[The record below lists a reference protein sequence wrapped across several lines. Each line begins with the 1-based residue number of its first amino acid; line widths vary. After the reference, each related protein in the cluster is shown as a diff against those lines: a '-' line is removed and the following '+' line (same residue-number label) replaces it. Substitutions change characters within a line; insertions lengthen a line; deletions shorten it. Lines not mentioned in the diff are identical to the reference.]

1 MSDDHFSVTSSTG
14 WFGRIGDSIKGV
26 LFGLLMIVISLPVL
40 FFNEGRA
47 VDTRKSLEQGERD
60 LVSVSA
66 EKSEPANDGKL
77 IYFTGKA
84 ETEETLQDPDFKI
97 SAAALK
103 LRRNVEFYQWEER
116 KDTKTK
122 KKLGGGEEKVTTY
135 DYSKKWSDKPIDSSK
150 FEHKQGHE
158 NPRPA
163 LTGEQWNADPITVG
177 GFTLSSGLIQQI
189 DNYSSVR
196 GDEAIELPETIS
208 GKKVHRESG
217 GFYLGEKPGSPE
229 VGDLRVTHEAALPGE
244 VSVIAA
250 QVGDGLGPFTAKAG
264 GKIEM
269 LETGNQTSDSMFATA
284 HKNNKMMTWG
294 LRALGA
300 FLMFFGF
307 LALFRPLSV
316 LADVLPIAGDIVGAG
331 TGLIAFLL
339 TVVISSL
346 VIAVAWIFYRPLIGI
361 PLVVLAVG
369 GLVFLVMK
377 LMAQRKKKAAFA

>member
-14 WFGRIGDSIKGV
+14 WFGRIGNSIKGV
-26 LFGLLMIVISLPVL
+26 LFGLLLIVISVPVL

-47 VDTRKSLEQGERD
+47 VKTRKTLEEGAKS
-60 LVSVSA
+60 VVAVSA
-66 EKSEPANDGKL
+66 EKPEPANDGKL

-84 ETEETLQDPDFKI
+84 ETEDTLQDPDFKI

-116 KDTKTK
+116 KDSETK
-122 KKLGGGEEKVTTY
+122 KKLGGGEETVTTY
-135 DYSKKWSDKPIDSSK
+135 DYSKKWSGKPIDSSK
-150 FEHKQGHE
+150 FERPQGHE

-163 LTGEQWNADPITVG
+163 ITGEQWNADPITVG

-196 GDEAIELPETIS
+196 GDAATELPETIS
-208 GKKVHRESG
+208 GKKAHRESG
-217 GFYLGEKPGSPE
+217 GFYLGEMPGSPE

-244 VSVIAA
+244 VSIIAA
-250 QVGDGLGPFTAKAG
+250 QIGDGVGPYTAKAG
-264 GKIEM
+264 GTIEI
-269 LETGNQTSDSMFATA
+269 LETGKQTSDSMFATA
-284 HKNNKMMTWG
+284 HRSNKMLTWG

-300 FLMFFGF
+300 FLMFIGF
-307 LALFRPLSV
+307 TTLFRPLSV

-339 TVVISSL
+339 TLVISSL

-361 PLVVLAVG
+361 PLVVVAVG
-369 GLVFLVMK
+369 SLVFLVMK
-377 LMAQRKKKAAFA
+377 LMAQRKKKTAFP